1 MALLPLDRASHPLL
15 VQEQITKIIK
25 SENLFVVSHP
35 SGNTFVRA
43 LLEKLNGEDLLRS
56 FHTTIGVGRRANPF
70 LRVLAQR
77 RSYEVDDGLISR
89 NWFPELTRLLPFGP
103 SSQEKK
109 RRLADQACLSL
120 DRKVAERLRL
130 LPCDFIHSYEDSA
143 ASSFRRAK
151 ELGMHRSYELPI
163 AHWATSRRLL
173 AEEAERFPQWE
184 PTLESTREP
193 EEKLARKEEELALAS
208 CITCPSQ
215 FVLESIPSEIRVKT
229 PCQVTPFGSP
239 KIPPNSSKFG
249 TVRKEGKLKLLFVG
263 SMSQRKGLADL
274 FQAMKLISSPNVSLS
289 VLGRPSL
296 PMSFYREIFPH
307 FQYLTPRSNKEVQ
320 DAMNGHDVLVL
331 PSIIEGRAL
340 VQQEAMASGLPLII
354 TPNTGGADL
363 IEKEKTGFIVPIRDP
378 RKIAEKIEW
387 FAGTQKMLP
396 DMSRHCRKKAMQYNW
411 STYASS
417 IISFCLRIRA
427 KSNAIS

>member
-1 MALLPLDRASHPLL
+1 M
-15 VQEQITKIIK
+15 VQEQIAKIIK
-25 SENLFVVSHP
+25 SKNLFVVSHP

-70 LRVLAQR
+70 LGALARR
-77 RSYEVDDGLISR
+77 RSYLFDDGLISR

-103 SSQEKK
+103 ISQEKK
-109 RRLADQACLSL
+109 RRLADQSCLSL
-120 DRKVAERLRL
+120 DSKVAERLHL
-130 LPCDFIHSYEDSA
+130 LSCDVIHAYEDSA

-193 EEKLARKEEELALAS
+193 EEKLARKEEELALANN
-208 CITCPSQ
+208 ITCPSE
-215 FVLESIPSEIRVKT
+215 FVLQSIPAEIRVKT
-229 PCQVTPFGSP
+229 PCQVAPFGSP
-239 KIPPNSSKFG
+239 KIPFNDSTKD
-249 TVRKEGKLKLLFVG
+249 TARKDGKLKLLFVG

-274 FQAMKLISSPNVSLS
+274 FQAMKLINSPHVSLS
-289 VLGRPSL
+289 VLGQPSL
-296 PMSFYREIFPH
+296 PLSFYREIFPH
-307 FQYLTPRSNKEVQ
+307 FEYLTPRSNKEVQ
-320 DAMNGHDVLVL
+320 NVMNGHDVLVL

-340 VQQEAMASGLPLII
+340 VQQEAMACGLPLII

-363 IEKEKTGFIVPIRDP
+363 IESEKTGFVVPIREP
-378 RKIAEKIEW
+378 NKIAEKIEW
-387 FAGTQKMLP
+387 FAKAQKSLP
-396 DMSRHCRKKAMQYNW
+396 DMSRYCRQKAKEYTW

-417 IISFCLRIRA
+417 IISFCLRIRS
-427 KSNAIS
+427 KTSAIS